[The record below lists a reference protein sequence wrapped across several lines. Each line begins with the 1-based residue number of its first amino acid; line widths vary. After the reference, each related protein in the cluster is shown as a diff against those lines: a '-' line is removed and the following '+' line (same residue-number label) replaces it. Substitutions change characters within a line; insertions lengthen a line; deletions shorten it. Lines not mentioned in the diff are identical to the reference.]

1 MSEEQKAYHELET
14 MQEYGYLEEGTNIAE
29 MLEQYIEDNLEDKL
43 EEETED
49 TYEELENHMVIGE
62 YYGGSNE

>member
-1 MSEEQKAYHELET
+1 MSEEQKLYHELET

-29 MLEQYIEDNLEDKL
+29 ALEQYIEDNL

>member
-14 MQEYGYLEEGTNIAE
+14 MQEYGYLEKETNIAE
-29 MLEQYIEDNLEDKL
+29 MLEQYIEDNL

>member
-14 MQEYGYLEEGTNIAE
+14 MQEYDYLEEGTNIAE
-29 MLEQYIEDNLEDKL
+29 MLEQYIEENLEEDK
-43 EEETED
+43 TED